1 MGLTISLY
9 THNISQ
15 DNHIS
20 LRYNMMLLKTV
31 SLLLADGGTEGMDSL
46 ASLSRQECLYALCAY
61 VYVCVCLC
69 FCQALKTDAAGFPHK
84 QQSR

>member
-9 THNISQ
+9 THTISARTT
-15 DNHIS
+15 IS
-20 LRYNMMLLKTV
+20 ACNMMLLKTV
-31 SLLLADGGTEGMDSL
+31 SLLLADGGTEGMDAL